1 MTPEKPDDPIETAS
15 ALPER
20 NPFSLVSHD
29 LRSALSDILGGLHL
43 VDDSRLDDETR
54 AHFDR
59 IAAAGESLARM
70 LDKTLSEM
78 PSRLNDQSITHAVN
92 VDLRDFL
99 NDVRRRWS
107 DVAADK
113 GVRFSVEVPSPLPA
127 VATLD
132 RVSLERIIANL
143 VGNAIKFTDVGA
155 VELTVTC
162 HQDRT
167 LCFCI
172 RDDGPGLSA
181 AALSRLYEYAGRP
194 EGAAKPGSGLGLH
207 IAREL
212 ADLIGASLDV
222 RNRDDGKSGTAA
234 ELHLPHSAWFD
245 RSLRRESPAAAPVNN
260 DDHAISL
267 VGMNILLAEDNKTN
281 QLVATQMLAAMGATF
296 GVASDGLEALQMLEA
311 DQYDLALLDIE
322 MPRMSGLELI
332 KTIRSRPAPLCDMPL
347 VALTA
352 YVMREHRERIF
363 AVGADGII
371 AKPLMSIADLGRDIL
386 DHYQQRRPHDA
397 QTNDTNPTPEPQKVR
412 ATVDRAIFDNLVD
425 TIGPDSTA
433 ELLDKLQIDTDAV
446 AEGLSR
452 GRRNLDLAEIRSQTH
467 ILISVAG
474 AIGATRLQYLA
485 QRLNTAANRPAAAD
499 GLAELCDECLS
510 GLSDLQAFIMA
521 EQAGTAPGA

>member
-1 MTPEKPDDPIETAS
+1 MTPDKPDDPIEAAS

-43 VDDSRLDDETR
+43 VDEARLDAETR

-59 IAAAGESLARM
+59 VAAAGEALARM

-78 PSRLNDQSITHAVN
+78 PSRLNDRSITHAVN
-92 VDLRDFL
+92 VDLGDFL
-99 NDVRRRWS
+99 NDVRRRWA
-107 DVAADK
+107 DVAAEK
-113 GVRFSVEVPSPLPA
+113 GVRFTVEVPSALPA

-143 VGNAIKFTDVGA
+143 VGNAIKFTDAGTVD
-155 VELTVTC
+155 LTVSC

-167 LCFCI
+167 LCFSI

-222 RNRDDGKSGTAA
+222 RNRDDGNSGTAA
-234 ELHLPHSAWFD
+234 ELRLPHAAWFD
-245 RSLRRESPAAAPVNN
+245 RSLRRESPAATPTRK
-260 DDHAISL
+260 DDREISL
-267 VGMNILLAEDNKTN
+267 AGMNILLAEDNKTN
-281 QLVATQMLAAMGATF
+281 QLVATQMLGAMGAEF

-311 DQYDLALLDIE
+311 GQYDLALLDIE

-332 KTIRSRPAPLCDMPL
+332 KTIRSRPAPLGDMPL

-363 AVGADGII
+363 AAGADGII

-397 QTNDTNPTPEPQKVR
+397 QTKAPCEATPLLPS

-433 ELLDKLQIDTDAV
+433 ELLGKLQIDTDAV

-474 AIGATRLQYLA
+474 AIGATRLQYIA
-485 QRLNTAANRPAAAD
+485 QRLNTAANRPAAAE

-510 GLSDLQAFIMA
+510 GLSDLQGFIMA